1 MLRGISTK
9 VIRPVPREFEAMY
22 VKHGHAAC
30 EEMYG
35 KRPTARY
42 KRQLGRV
49 RLNRL
54 RKTAVGGGVDTDS
67 GSSS

>member
-9 VIRPVPREFEAMY
+9 VIRPVPKEFEAMY

-54 RKTAVGGGVDTDS
+54 RKTAVGGGVDGGT
-67 GSSS
+67 GEA

>member
-42 KRQLGRV
+42 KRIIGRV
-49 RLNRL
+49 KLNRL
-54 RKTAVGGGVDTDS
+54 RKTAVAGGADGGT
-67 GSSS
+67 GEA